1 MKKFL
6 KIMSLMLIVPVL
18 GIGSLLTGCKKEET
32 SLSDV
37 LNAYNNMVN
46 TYVSGNNN
54 SIFIYKEDAENE
66 TEDAVIKTENPNY
79 LAKERLTFKEEL
91 GKIDY
96 DTEKDISDALKTRYN
111 QLYHID
117 HNVNVNISF
126 AELLGYSNKYFEEY
140 YKEFF
145 ETELEIDS
153 GALSN
158 LLDKVENLSSK
169 LETFVSSYNYAKDL
183 AQFLT
188 PNTEVM
194 STKLT
199 TFNSVYV
206 DLINANFEF
215 VLEFCDVHK
224 NYVMYAN
231 LDSLDGN
238 YAAQSAIAERYIYEA
253 GLKYAYAYFIDNVKT
268 YQNNGLCDTLTLETT
283 KDEAF
288 NLANDTKDLFEKLD
302 NIDGEYG
309 WKLKIASNE
318 SDESIARK
326 TVLLKEYAPRLKQS
340 IERFDVFL
348 NLYKKNASDFAMYT
362 YNQLRA
368 HTDNTIYKDM
378 DEFEDSLSAEEKAK
392 LTVIKNFTE
401 YDAATLLNATKEI
414 YNAEVNNNN

>member
-6 KIMSLMLIVPVL
+6 KIMSLMLIIPVL

-46 TYVSGNNN
+46 TYVSGDDNLVFKYDDKDVTQN
-54 SIFIYKEDAENE
+54 EN
-66 TEDAVIKTENPNY
+66 TNY
-79 LAKERLTFKEEL
+79 LTTVVTFQKEL
-91 GKIDY
+91 GKISY
-96 DTEKDISDALKTRYN
+96 TTGESISDALKTRYN
-111 QLYHID
+111 QLYNID
-117 HNVNVNISF
+117 DDVEANLSF
-126 AELLGYSNKYFEEY
+126 ATLLGYSNKYFEKY
-140 YKEFF
+140 SKEFF
-145 ETELEIDS
+145 ETQLEIDS
-153 GALSN
+153 SALSN

-169 LETFVSSYNYAKDL
+169 LEDFVSSYNYAKDL
-183 AQFLT
+183 AEFLT

-231 LDSLDGN
+231 IDSESLDGN

-253 GLKYAYAYFIDNVKT
+253 SLKYAYAYFIDNVKT

-283 KDEAF
+283 KDETF
-288 NLANDTKDLFEKLD
+288 NLANETKDLFEKLD
-302 NIDGEYG
+302 NIDGENG
-309 WKLKIASNE
+309 WQLKIASNE
-318 SDESIARK
+318 NDEFIARK

-401 YDAATLLNATKEI
+401 YDAATLLKATIEI
-414 YNAEVNNNN
+414 YTAQV